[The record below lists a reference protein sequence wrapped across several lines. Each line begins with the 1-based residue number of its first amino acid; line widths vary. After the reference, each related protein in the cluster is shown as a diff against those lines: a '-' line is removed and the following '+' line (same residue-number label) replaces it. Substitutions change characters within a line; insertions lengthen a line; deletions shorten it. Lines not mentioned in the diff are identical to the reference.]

1 MPKRARE
8 LKALDV
14 SRLQEV
20 GLYAVGVVPGLHLQ
34 ITSATA
40 KSWLLRIKVGTKR
53 REIGLGPYPAVTL
66 AMAHEKARE
75 ARTLVER
82 GIDPVVARA
91 EAKSTLIADQARA
104 KTFEECTRAYIESHR
119 SGWKGSKNANQWTSS
134 MENYAFPVLGGML
147 VRDVTLTE
155 VLKVL
160 EPIWHTK
167 TTTADRVRNRIE
179 KVLDWAKGRGYRTG
193 DNPAAW
199 KGSLDAQFP
208 PAAKVSRPKH
218 HKALPLKDA
227 AAFMAELKQHKGM
240 GARALEF
247 VIYTATRS
255 AETRKA
261 TWGEFDLEKGVWQI
275 PGSRMK
281 GGWEHRVPLSKPALE
296 LLRSLPRFEGEDL
309 VFPGNKEGRPV
320 SDMTMTA
327 LMRRLGVDAVP
338 HGFRSTFRDWAAEFT
353 TAPKEICE
361 MCLAHRVAGS
371 TEAAYWRSD
380 NFAKRRVLMTGWA
393 DFLASPELATAA
405 AEVVPI
411 RHVRD
416 RA

>member
-1 MPKRARE
+1 MLFR
-8 LKALDV
+8 
-14 SRLQEV
+14 S
-20 GLYAVGVVPGLHLQ
+20 
-34 ITSATA
+34 
-40 KSWLLRIKVGTKR
+40 
-53 REIGLGPYPAVTL
+53 
-66 AMAHEKARE
+66 RE

-134 MENYAFPVLGGML
+134 MESYAFPVLGGML

-179 KVLDWAKGRGYRTG
+179 KVLDWAKGRGYRAG

-199 KGSLDAQFP
+199 KGSLDAQLP

-240 GARALEF
+240 GARALEL

-255 AETRKA
+255 AETREA
-261 TWGEFDLEKGVWQI
+261 TWGEFDQI
-275 PGSRMK
+275 
-281 GGWEHRVPLSKPALE
+281 
-296 LLRSLPRFEGEDL
+296 
-309 VFPGNKEGRPV
+309 GR
-320 SDMTMTA
+320 
-327 LMRRLGVDAVP
+327 
-338 HGFRSTFRDWAAEFT
+338 
-353 TAPKEICE
+353 
-361 MCLAHRVAGS
+361 AHV
-371 TEAAYWRSD
+371 
-380 NFAKRRVLMTGWA
+380 
-393 DFLASPELATAA
+393 
-405 AEVVPI
+405 
-411 RHVRD
+411 
-416 RA
+416 